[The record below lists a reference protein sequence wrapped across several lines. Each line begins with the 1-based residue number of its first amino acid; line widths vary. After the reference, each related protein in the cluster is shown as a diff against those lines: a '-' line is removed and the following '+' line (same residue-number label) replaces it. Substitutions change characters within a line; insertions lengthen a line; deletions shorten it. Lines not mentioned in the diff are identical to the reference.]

1 MSIRDYAEEL
11 LTDFY
16 MCHKAR
22 PRHNAVDLQLEKD
35 ACEQWAGNLSNQLA
49 WGSEKEIAEAA
60 YQLEARLKR
69 LKEKIVIEV
78 LKYGV

>member
-11 LTDFY
+11 LTEFY
-16 MCHKAR
+16 MCYQAR
-22 PRHNAVDLQLEKD
+22 PKHNAVDLQLEKD
-35 ACEQWAGNLSNQLA
+35 ACEQWAGNLNNQLA
-49 WGSEKEIAEAA
+49 WGSENEIAEAA
-60 YQLEARLKR
+60 YQLESRLKR